1 MASVGVAF
9 WPGFWGFLIAA
20 IEFFGGV
27 CLMLG
32 LFTRVLSLA
41 LLASVGVFLA
51 SHIRGGGQVLAAG
64 RLLLHAVLFISLLLT
79 GPGRWSLDR
88 ALFPGR

>member
-1 MASVGVAF
+1 
-9 WPGFWGFLIAA
+9 
-20 IEFFGGV
+20 
-27 CLMLG
+27 
-32 LFTRVLSLA
+32 
-41 LLASVGVFLA
+41 
-51 SHIRGGGQVLAAG
+51 VLAAG